1 MTCHLGGFLTVRHN
15 DIRDITASLLT
26 EVCHNVATE
35 PKLQPLNG
43 ETFSYLTTN
52 TDAEARAD
60 IRAMGFWSKSQDAYF
75 DVRVFHPN
83 APSYVSKPLSA
94 LFRTHEQAKKGNM
107 GKAFEMLNMAS
118 SHPLF
123 FSTSGA
129 MGREAATFYKRLADL
144 LSEKQDKAYSLIMGW
159 LRCCLSITILRSAIM
174 CLRGSRSSYHH
185 RVYYNLA
192 LAVHEGR
199 VSL

>member
-35 PKLQPLNG
+35 PTLQPLNG
-43 ETFSYLTTN
+43 DTSSYLTIN
-52 TDAEARAD
+52 TDAEDRAD
-60 IRAMGFWSKSQDAYF
+60 IRARGFWSKSQDAYF

-123 FSTSGA
+123 FPPRVQWGEKPPLSTNG
-129 MGREAATFYKRLADL
+129 
-144 LSEKQDKAYSLIMGW
+144 
-159 LRCCLSITILRSAIM
+159 
-174 CLRGSRSSYHH
+174 
-185 RVYYNLA
+185 
-192 LAVHEGR
+192 
-199 VSL
+199 